1 MTQGLQVDIEYD
13 PEYDVLYILIGEPVA
28 AEAEPLA
35 EGVYIRRD
43 TFSDRIAGVVIEN
56 YSKKDVKCLAGI
68 LPMGLGNYLPP
79 VKRHL
84 SVDQTKGKNLNGFP
98 VH

>member
-1 MTQGLQVDIEYD
+1 MTQGLQVNIEYD
-13 PEYDVLYILIGEPVA
+13 PEYDVLYILVGEPA

-43 TFSDRIAGVVIEN
+43 LFSDRIAGVVIAN
-56 YSKKDVKCLAGI
+56 YSKKDMKCLSKI
-68 LPMGLGNYLPP
+68 LPMDLGSYLPQ
-79 VKRHL
+79 VKL
-84 SVDQTKGKNLNGFP
+84 QSSVNQTKGKNLNGFP